1 MKLSAR
7 EDIAAPMAHVFEAVT
22 DIAALERAALR
33 RGIDV
38 VRVDG
43 GGGPPGVGAAWD
55 LGFDYRGARRRA
67 RTEITGWNP
76 GEQVLF
82 VAEGEGVRAMG
93 EIDLTALAKARTRLV
108 VGLDLRPET
117 LRARL
122 LLQSFRL
129 ARTALLARFRD
140 RVAEYARKIENGQ

>member
-1 MKLSAR
+1 MKLTAR
-7 EDIAAPMAHVFEAVT
+7 EDIAAPMEHVFEAVT

-43 GGGPPGVGAAWD
+43 GGPPGVGSAWD
-55 LGFDYRGARRRA
+55 LRFDYRGARRRA

-82 VAEGEGVRAMG
+82 MAEGEGVRAMG